1 METTPTQTPNVPSE
15 PAEIRPVVAEYI
27 GVRPGYCG
35 GHPHILGHRIKVKH
49 VAIWYEKMG
58 MMPVEIVQTY
68 PTITLSQ
75 VHAALAY
82 YYDHREEIEASVREE
97 DEFVEKFKAENPS
110 LLAEKLEERRA
121 KNPLLG
127 MMADEPELM
136 DDIAQ
141 SAMRDRETR
150 PLRLLRD
157 G

>member
-1 METTPTQTPNVPSE
+1 METPQSPTQTPSE
-15 PAEIRPVVAEYI
+15 PAEVRPVVAEYI

-49 VAIWYEKMG
+49 VAVWYEKMG

-82 YYDHREEIEASVREE
+82 YYDHREEIEASILEEE
-97 DEFVEKFKAENPS
+97 DFVEKFKAENPS
-110 LLAEKLEERRA
+110 LLAEKVEERRA

-150 PLRLLRD
+150 PLRLQTD